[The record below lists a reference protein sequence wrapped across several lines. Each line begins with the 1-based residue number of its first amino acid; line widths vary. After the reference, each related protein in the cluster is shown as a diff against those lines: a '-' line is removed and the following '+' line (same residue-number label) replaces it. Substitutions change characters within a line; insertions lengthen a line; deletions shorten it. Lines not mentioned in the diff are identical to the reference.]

1 MAAGDQQA
9 VQGEGYQMTMKIW
22 VAFWVA
28 VFLLLDL
35 LDQTAQAAGDILNS
49 VMDEDWFIA
58 TITVLNVVLVL
69 KMVGWL

>member
-1 MAAGDQQA
+1 
-9 VQGEGYQMTMKIW
+9 MTMKIW

-35 LDQTAQAAGDILNS
+35 LDQTAQAAGDILGS

>member
-1 MAAGDQQA
+1 
-9 VQGEGYQMTMKIW
+9 MTMKIW

-35 LDQTAQAAGDILNS
+35 LDQTAQAAGDILGN

>member
-1 MAAGDQQA
+1 
-9 VQGEGYQMTMKIW
+9 MTMKIW

>member
-1 MAAGDQQA
+1 
-9 VQGEGYQMTMKIW
+9 MTRKIW

-35 LDQTAQAAGDILNS
+35 LDQTAQAAGDILNN